1 MSNDIKNSKI
11 YMQHIKNVKESD
23 IEHVE
28 DFLFQ
33 MSDPIFKLLGEIKS
47 LATDDSGFTS
57 IVEALDKSMSPE
69 EMKRWQEK
77 N

>member
-1 MSNDIKNSKI
+1 MSRDIKNSKI

-23 IEHVE
+23 IEYVE
-28 DFLFQ
+28 NPLFQ

-47 LATDDSGFTS
+47 LASDDAGFTS
-57 IVEALDKSMSPE
+57 IIEALDKSIKPE
-69 EMKRWQEK
+69 EIKRWQEK